1 MTTILT
7 LLTPAFDFI
16 AHNPAA
22 ALYIVLAEVHLL
34 RALEK
39 LLHHKRLTP
48 ALLDL
53 SATSLYG
60 GLGTN
65 YMLGAH

>member
-1 MTTILT
+1 MM
-7 LLTPAFDFI
+7 LLLPAFDFI

-34 RALEK
+34 HALEK
-39 LLHHKRLTP
+39 LLHHNRLTP

-60 GLGTN
+60 GLRTN
-65 YMLGAH
+65 YILGAH